1 MLTYDLN
8 RRGEQSIYE
17 YLYQC
22 IRSDILD
29 GVLTAGERLPSKR
42 SLAHHLNIGVITVA
56 NAYEQLLTEG
66 YIRSEERRGYF
77 VQDVSGYGQKSEFRA
92 EDYPPEPPEREYFAD
107 FKANRIGLQHFP
119 AATWNRFMREAL
131 SQQNDSLLKT
141 IPYNGLYELRLAISE
156 YLLHNR
162 GMRVMPSQII
172 IGAGT
177 EYLYSRLMQ
186 MFGRACT
193 FAIEDPGY
201 KKFAAIS
208 SSFGNPWKYIPID
221 GSGLMIDRLEESG
234 ADVVHVSP
242 SNHFPTGIVMPVTRR
257 LELFEWVGRIKKR
270 YIIEDDYDSE
280 FRYSGKFIPPMYAE
294 DTQGKVIY
302 MNTFSKSMVPSLRIS
317 YMVLPP
323 SLLQKYIDTMSFYSC
338 TVSSFEQYALARF
351 ISEGYFERHINHMKN
366 YYRGQ
371 RAQILFA
378 VKNSPLGEIS
388 EITERNAG
396 THFLLN
402 VRTRLSE
409 EEVRQKG
416 LQADLSLS
424 MYSDYSYSAPGTS
437 GCTLVINYAGIQQE
451 QIAEV
456 VSRLS
461 SIFPECC
468 GQAENGREKR

>member
-8 RRGEQSIYE
+8 NRGNLSIYE

-22 IRSDILD
+22 IRQDILS
-29 GVLTAGERLPSKR
+29 GELRAGERLPSKR
-42 SLAHHLNIGVITVA
+42 SLARHLSVGVITVA

-66 YIRSEERRGYF
+66 YLRAVERKGYF
-77 VQDVSGYGQKSEFRA
+77 VENLSRYSSKKA
-92 EDYPPEPPEREYFAD
+92 EKTPEYPPEPPEREFFAD

-131 SQQNDSLLKT
+131 SLQNDSLLKT
-141 IPYNGLYELRLAISE
+141 VPYNGLYELRLAICD
-156 YLLHNR
+156 YLLQNR
-162 GMRVMPSQII
+162 GMKVIPSQVVV
-172 IGAGT
+172 GAGT

-208 SSFGNPWKYIPID
+208 ASFGNPWKYIPID
-221 GSGLMIDRLEESG
+221 KNGLMIDRLEESG

-242 SNHFPTGIVMPVTRR
+242 ANHFPTGIVMPITRR
-257 LELFEWVGRIKKR
+257 LELFEWVNRVQKR

-280 FRYSGKFIPPMYAE
+280 FRYSGKFILPMFAE
-294 DTQGKVIY
+294 DTQNKVIY

-323 SLLQKYIDTMSFYSC
+323 SLLQRYIDTMSFYSC

-371 RAQILFA
+371 RARILSA
-378 VKNSPLGEIS
+378 VKSSPLAEIS
-388 EITERNAG
+388 HITERNAG
-396 THFLLN
+396 THFLLS

-409 EEVRQKG
+409 AEVRQAG
-416 LQADLSLS
+416 LAADLSLS
-424 MYSDYSYSAPGTS
+424 MYSDYSYSEAG
-437 GCTLVINYAGIQQE
+437 GEFCTLVINYAGIEQE
-451 QIAEV
+451 KIPELV
-456 VSRLS
+456 RRLAG
-461 SIFPECC
+461 IFPECS
-468 GQAENGREKR
+468 GKG